1 MLKETVQADTP
12 RGQKY
17 GCTDQG
23 RTAS

>member
-1 MLKETVQADTP
+1 MIKETVQAGNP

-17 GCTDQG
+17 GCIDQG